1 MLNKF
6 QEQDLF
12 STVEQLEDIKKKINS
27 FTVIFLNNS
36 EEEECILKDIEKI
49 ISSLKNIH
57 PSLFNYPEQAKYIS
71 GGFNSTIAES
81 DGEE

>member
-6 QEQDLF
+6 QDQDLMF
-12 STVEQLEDIKKKINS
+12 AVEQLEQQK
-27 FTVIFLNNS
+27 
-36 EEEECILKDIEKI
+36 KDIEKI

-57 PSLFNYPEQAKYIS
+57 PSLFNNPRVAKYNTPDGRYPTTPIINDDDNIID
-71 GGFNSTIAES
+71 GM

>member
-6 QEQDLF
+6 QDQDLMF
-12 STVEQLEDIKKKINS
+12 AVEQLEQQK
-27 FTVIFLNNS
+27 
-36 EEEECILKDIEKI
+36 KDIDKI

-71 GGFNSTIAES
+71 GKYDSTICEL

>member
-6 QEQDLF
+6 QDQDLMF
-12 STVEQLEDIKKKINS
+12 AVEQLEQQK
-27 FTVIFLNNS
+27 
-36 EEEECILKDIEKI
+36 KDIEKI

-57 PSLFNYPEQAKYIS
+57 PSLFNYPKVAKYIS
-71 GGFNSTIAES
+71 GSFNSTIAES

>member
-6 QEQDLF
+6 QDQDLMF
-12 STVEQLEDIKKKINS
+12 AVEQLEQQK
-27 FTVIFLNNS
+27 
-36 EEEECILKDIEKI
+36 KDIEKI

-57 PSLFNYPEQAKYIS
+57 PSLFDYPKVSKYNS
-71 GGFNSTIAES
+71 GSFNSTIAES